1 LQGLLGWGLL
11 FRRSQEALMER
22 LLSPAEIAEWLG
34 VPLPSIYRWRY
45 ERRGPVG
52 IKCGRHVRYDPAE
65 VRRWLA
71 EHRDDR
77 A

>member
-1 LQGLLGWGLL
+1 
-11 FRRSQEALMER
+11 MEK
-22 LLSPAEIAEWLG
+22 LLSPAEVAEEWLG
-34 VPLPSIYRWRY
+34 IPLPTLYRWRY
-45 ERRGPVG
+45 EGTGPVG